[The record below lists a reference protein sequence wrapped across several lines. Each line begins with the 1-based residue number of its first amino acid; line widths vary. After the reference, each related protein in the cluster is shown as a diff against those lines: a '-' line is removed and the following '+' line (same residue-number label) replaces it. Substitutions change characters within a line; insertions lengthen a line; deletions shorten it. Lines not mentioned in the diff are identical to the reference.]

1 MKIRVSNVALRTEV
15 QQNAKCNFIIPVSL
29 KDQYNELLREI
40 PHAYF
45 DKEA

>member
-1 MKIRVSNVALRTEV
+1 MKIRESNVALLTEV

-29 KDQYNELLREI
+29 KDQHNELREI
-40 PHAYF
+40 PHAFF

>member
-1 MKIRVSNVALRTEV
+1 MKIRVSDVALRTEV

-29 KDQYNELLREI
+29 KDQYNELREI